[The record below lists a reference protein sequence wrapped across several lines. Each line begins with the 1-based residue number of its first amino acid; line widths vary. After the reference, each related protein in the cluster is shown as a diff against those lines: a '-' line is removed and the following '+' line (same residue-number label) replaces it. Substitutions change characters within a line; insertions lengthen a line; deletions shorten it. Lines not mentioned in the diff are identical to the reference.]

1 MANTVYSNFYLSNEV
16 EDLFKSHLDLNPF
29 CQVDDSLEGTAG
41 MKRMINVYTATD
53 GTEKLA
59 VTRGNT
65 KAIEVSF
72 SKKEYEIALAQNKFV
87 YYDEQ
92 AMTDPMLV
100 PVGLQHMATD
110 MFNTVNKDIFAEF
123 GKTTLSVT
131 GSGKVFDDFVD
142 AISLLNVDGTDNDP
156 SQLQLF
162 GFVSPKTMA
171 IVRKGLGDQLKFVE
185 SYVKTGY
192 VGTVAGVS
200 LFTKK
205 DATDGMVTIATPKAV
220 TVFTKK
226 GTEIEQE
233 RDANTRENRV
243 FSRKYYIAALT
254 NKTQAVKISGL
265 KLPVVGP

>member
-1 MANTVYSNFYLSNEV
+1 M
-16 EDLFKSHLDLNPF
+16 
-29 CQVDDSLEGTAG
+29 
-41 MKRMINVYTATD
+41 
-53 GTEKLA
+53 
-59 VTRGNT
+59 
-65 KAIEVSF
+65 
-72 SKKEYEIALAQNKFV
+72 
-87 YYDEQ
+87 
-92 AMTDPMLV
+92 
-100 PVGLQHMATD
+100 
-110 MFNTVNKDIFAEF
+110 
-123 GKTTLSVT
+123 
-131 GSGKVFDDFVD
+131 D